1 MSTTT
6 SSRSLKDYSSAPF
19 EILLAVLTFAPIGI
33 LFYFYPS
40 LPDRIPV
47 FLSLR
52 GEVEVWAA
60 KTIGS
65 VFRVPAMAI
74 DLQLTCF
81 LMKYGT
87 VKSQR
92 VGTTEADAK
101 TMNFQTH
108 VVGLTTRLWDWLR
121 CLVAFKMAAASL
133 EVVFMNIDSLRFL
146 WTPAWLLTWMAA
158 LLSIVA
164 AIIYS
169 YRLWQTKRTMKR
181 AGIQWKAHRAESAN
195 ATSDSASTTALRTNL
210 IGGFLYFNPHDPA
223 MFVEKYLLNFGN
235 KWSYAFIAS
244 LIAYPILVF
253 GLA

>member
-1 MSTTT
+1 MSVST
-6 SSRSLKDYSSAPF
+6 SSRNLKDYSSPPF

-33 LFYFYPS
+33 LVYFYPS
-40 LPDRIPV
+40 LPEQIPI
-47 FLSLR
+47 FMNLR

-60 KTIGS
+60 KSIGS

-74 DLQLTCF
+74 DLQLICL

-92 VGTTEADAK
+92 LLTTEADFK
-101 TMNFQTH
+101 TVNFQTH
-108 VVGLTTRLWDWLR
+108 VIGLTTRLWDWLR

-133 EVVFMNIDSLRFL
+133 EVVFVNIDSLRFM

-158 LLSIVA
+158 LLSIA
-164 AIIYS
+164 AAVLYG
-169 YRLWQTKRTMKR
+169 YRLWQTKSTMKR
-181 AGIQWKAHRAESAN
+181 AGIQWKAHQAESGN
-195 ATSDSASTTALRTNL
+195 PTSISASPTARRTNL
-210 IGGFLYFNPHDPA
+210 VGGFLYFNPRDSA
-223 MFVEKYLLNFGN
+223 MFVEKYVLNFGN

-244 LIAYPILVF
+244 LIAYPLLVF

>member
-1 MSTTT
+1 MSTIA
-6 SSRSLKDYSSAPF
+6 SSRTLKDYSSTPF

-33 LFYFYPS
+33 LFYFYPA
-40 LPDRIPV
+40 LPEQIPV
-47 FLSLR
+47 FLNLR

-60 KTIGS
+60 KSIGS

-74 DLQLTCF
+74 DLQLICL

-92 VGTTEADAK
+92 AVTTEADSK
-101 TMNFQTH
+101 TINFQTQ
-108 VVGLTTRLWDWLR
+108 VIGLTTRLWDWLR

-133 EVVFMNIDSLRFL
+133 EIVFMNIDSLRFL
-146 WTPAWLLTWMAA
+146 WTPAWLLTWIAA

-164 AIIYS
+164 AILYC
-169 YRLWQTKRTMKR
+169 YRLWQTKSAMER
-181 AGIQWKAHRAESAN
+181 AGIPWKAHQVESAN
-195 ATSDSASTTALRTNL
+195 PTSKGPSTTARRTNL

-244 LIAYPILVF
+244 LIAYPLLVF